1 MATVRKYLTKKGET
15 RYYVRYRDLDG
26 KSREEACRTAK
37 EARQRVHELEAD
49 KGRGS
54 WIDPRRAARPFIE
67 IADEWLHANPGK
79 RSSTLARD
87 RTILDRHVLPTTGN
101 RAIGATTRTHV
112 QTLVNQWH
120 KTLAPRTVR
129 RCYDVVR
136 AVFNYAAESDYIA
149 RSPCRAVKLPEV
161 ESQRRHVVTA
171 DELGLLGEALGP
183 DYAPMANLGAV
194 LGLRW
199 GECAGLRVGRVNFLT
214 GTIEVAEQITRGERG
229 RTVAGAPKSH
239 AGRRVLS
246 APTWLMDMLASHLAR
261 RGLTG
266 ADADAFVFTMPEG
279 GPLDYSHWRRRYWLP
294 AVDEA
299 DLPGLTFHD
308 LRRSAATALVVE
320 GVDMKTTQ
328 TRLGH
333 ADPRMTLAL
342 YAQASSD
349 ADRDAAARIG
359 ERYRRSATS
368 EQ

>member
-1 MATVRKYLTKKGET
+1 MASVRKYMTKRGEI

-67 IADEWLHANPGK
+67 IADEWLRANPGK

-87 RTILDRHVLPTTGN
+87 RTIIDRHVLPTPGN

-112 QTLVNQWH
+112 QMLVNQWH
-120 KTLAPRTVR
+120 ETLAPRTVR

-161 ESQRRHVVTA
+161 ELQHRHVVTA

-183 DYAPMANLGAV
+183 DYAPMAYLGAV

-229 RTVAGAPKSH
+229 RAVA
-239 AGRRVLS
+239 
-246 APTWLMDMLASHLAR
+246 
-261 RGLTG
+261 
-266 ADADAFVFTMPEG
+266 
-279 GPLDYSHWRRRYWLP
+279 
-294 AVDEA
+294 
-299 DLPGLTFHD
+299 
-308 LRRSAATALVVE
+308 
-320 GVDMKTTQ
+320 
-328 TRLGH
+328 
-333 ADPRMTLAL
+333 
-342 YAQASSD
+342 
-349 ADRDAAARIG
+349 
-359 ERYRRSATS
+359 
-368 EQ
+368 